1 MQTDFDRP
9 FYTVEQAAE
18 LFQITANTIYR
29 QIRAGKIPYYKV
41 GGNYRLAA
49 GDLSK
54 MKFIPKPRHN
64 KAKKDNKED

>member
-1 MQTDFDRP
+1 MQSDFDRP
-9 FYTVEQAAE
+9 FYTVEQVAE
-18 LFQITANTIYR
+18 IFQITANTIYR

-54 MKFIPKPRHN
+54 MKFIPKPRH
-64 KAKKDNKED
+64 KGKKDNKED